1 MVVGMPP
8 ATPPGRRPTMED
20 VAAAAGVSKGLV
32 SMVLNGAQGPSEAT
46 RRRVLDVAGSLGYR
60 SNRSAALLARRRTRL
75 LGVTLVPSN
84 LYHGEL
90 VEEIHSAADAA
101 GYEMVLSATSG
112 RDDERRSVETLVDFR
127 CEALLLLGPTMPA
140 GELASIVQDV
150 PTVVVGRAL
159 HLPDVAPGVDVVR
172 ADDAGGITNAVDHL
186 VSLGHRRIAHV
197 DGGGGAIADAR
208 RSAYL
213 AAVRRRGIGP
223 VVLTGGL
230 EEQAGADAVEALPPA
245 AGITALVA
253 FNDRTAIGA
262 IDRLERRGVP
272 VPAGMSVTG
281 FDDSLPARHVRIALT
296 SVRQG
301 HLEQARTAVR
311 LALERL
317 DGGRADAREV
327 VVPTRLVLRGSTA
340 AVPSAQMG
348 QPETSP

>member
-1 MVVGMPP
+1 
-8 ATPPGRRPTMED
+8 MED

-46 RRRVLDVAGSLGYR
+46 RRRVLEVAGSLGYR

-90 VEEIHSAADAA
+90 VQEIRSAADAA

-112 RDDERRSVETLVDFR
+112 RDDEPRSVETLVDFR

-140 GELASIVQDV
+140 GELASIVEGV
-150 PTVVVGRAL
+150 PTVVVGRSL
-159 HLPDVAPGVDVVR
+159 HLPGVDVVR
-172 ADDAGGITNAVDHL
+172 ADDVGGITNAVDHL
-186 VSLGHRRIAHV
+186 ADLGHRRIAHV
-197 DGGGGAIADAR
+197 DGGGGAIADDR
-208 RSAYL
+208 RSAYV
-213 AAVRRRGIGP
+213 AAVRGRGLEP
-223 VVLTGGL
+223 VVLAGGL

-262 IDRLERRGVP
+262 IDRLERRGMR
-272 VPAGMSVTG
+272 VPAAVSVTG
-281 FDDSLPARHVRIALT
+281 FDDSLLARHVRIDLT
-296 SVRQG
+296 SVGQG

-317 DGGRADAREV
+317 DGRMEAREV
-327 VVPTRLVLRGSTA
+327 VVPTRLVVRGSTA
-340 AVPSAQMG
+340 TAAPAKKSQKGQKG